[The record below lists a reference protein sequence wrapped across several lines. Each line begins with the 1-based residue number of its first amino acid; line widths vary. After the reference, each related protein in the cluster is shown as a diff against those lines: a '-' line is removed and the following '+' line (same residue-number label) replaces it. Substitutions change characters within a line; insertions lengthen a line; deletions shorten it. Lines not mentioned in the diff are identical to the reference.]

1 MYVTVQSSLLI
12 ILRLPGVCWLEDPRG
27 PPGGAA
33 EQRAPWPGVQ
43 RDGTSSASLT
53 SFPLHGGVG
62 SEQNLQVIPEIH
74 VHSNHSVDNAS
85 GAVSQGGNSTTVE
98 TPGLM
103 EHGSGADGVRLP
115 SYHQERSSLSPTS
128 SPGWAPKRWRVPLVF
143 WTRTSP
149 LRTRCAR
156 AIGLSR

>member
-12 ILRLPGVCWLEDPRG
+12 ILRLLGVCWLENPRSS
-27 PPGGAA
+27 PGGAA
-33 EQRAPWPGVQ
+33 VQRAPWPRVQ
-43 RDGTSSASLT
+43 RDGTSSTSLT

-62 SEQNLQVIPEIH
+62 SEQNLQVLPGIH
-74 VHSNHSVDNAS
+74 VHPNHSVDDAS
-85 GAVSQGGNSTTVE
+85 GAVSQGGNSTTDE
-98 TPGLM
+98 TPGLT
-103 EHGSGADGVRLP
+103 EHGSRAGRVRLP

-128 SPGWAPKRWRVPLVF
+128 WAPKRWRVPLVL

>member
-12 ILRLPGVCWLEDPRG
+12 ILRLPGVCWLEDPRSS
-27 PPGGAA
+27 PAGAA
-33 EQRAPWPGVQ
+33 EQRAPWPRVQ
-43 RDGTSSASLT
+43 RDGTSSTSLT

-62 SEQNLQVIPEIH
+62 SKQNLQVLPEIH
-74 VHSNHSVDNAS
+74 VHSNHSVDDAS
-85 GAVSQGGNSTTVE
+85 GAVSQCGNSTTDE
-98 TPGLM
+98 TPGLT
-103 EHGSGADGVRLP
+103 EHSSRAGRVRLP

-128 SPGWAPKRWRVPLVF
+128 SLGWAPKRWRVLLVF